1 MVDKKVVR
9 FRGRVLPESMQVTVN
24 FTPTVHWK
32 ADELMYEVDIVCR
45 VNESVVCIECILS
58 DWKIEYFPDLYRRAL
73 DLCRAQVDVVGFKM
87 AYGLTVLL
95 DTVEAPD
102 GTVTPIVPNAPYLEG
117 ICTAFSL
124 ENGFDDVC
132 MQVLQRPLLFMAIRE
147 LITAI
152 SLPHVSLV
160 ECARAMDRIKNM
172 LAPPGSKDKIAWSW
186 MRETLRIDEAYL
198 KYITDASADPRHGQA
213 GHTSGSV
220 TTEVTRRAWVI
231 MNRYLEY
238 LVRGERPLDPATYPV
253 LDR

>member
-1 MVDKKVVR
+1 MAEKAVVR
-9 FRGRVLPESMQVTVN
+9 FHGRVLPESMQVTVN

-32 ADELMYEVDIVCR
+32 ADELGYEVDIVCR
-45 VNESVVCIECILS
+45 VENSVVNIECILS
-58 DWKIEYFPDLYRRAL
+58 DWEVEQLPDLYRRAL
-73 DLCRAQVDVVGFKM
+73 DICRAKVDVVGFKM

-95 DTVEAPD
+95 DVFEAPD
-102 GTVTPIVPNAPYLEG
+102 GTVTPIAQNAPYLEN

-124 ENGFDDVC
+124 EKGFDEVC
-132 MQVLQRPLLFMAIRE
+132 MQVLQRPLLFMAFRE
-147 LITAI
+147 LMTAI

-172 LAPPGSKDKIAWSW
+172 LAPASKDKVAWNR
-186 MRETLRIDEAYL
+186 MRETLRVDEAYL
-198 KYITDASADPRHGQA
+198 KYITDASADPRHGQP
-213 GHTSGSV
+213 GHISGSM

-238 LVRGERPLDPATYPV
+238 IVHGEKPLDPVAYPI

>member
-1 MVDKKVVR
+1 MAEKAVIR
-9 FRGRVLPESMQVTVN
+9 FHGRVFPEFMQVTIN

-32 ADELMYEVDIVCR
+32 ADELGYEVDMVCH
-45 VNESVVCIECILS
+45 VDKSVVDIECTLS
-58 DWKIEYFPDLYRRAL
+58 DWKVEYFPDLYRRAL
-73 DLCRAQVDVVGFKM
+73 DICRAKIDVLGFKM

-95 DTVEAPD
+95 DTFEAPD
-102 GTVTPIVPNAPYLEG
+102 GTVTPIALNDPNLVG

-124 ENGFDDVC
+124 EKGFDEVC
-132 MQVLQRPLLFMAIRE
+132 MLVLQRPLLFMAIRE
-147 LITAI
+147 LMTAI

-172 LAPPGSKDKIAWSW
+172 LAPGSKDKAAWNR
-186 MRETLRIDEAYL
+186 MRETLRVEEVFL
-198 KYITDASADPRHGQA
+198 KYITDASADPRHGQP

-238 LVRGERPLDPATYPV
+238 VVHGEKPLDPTTYPI